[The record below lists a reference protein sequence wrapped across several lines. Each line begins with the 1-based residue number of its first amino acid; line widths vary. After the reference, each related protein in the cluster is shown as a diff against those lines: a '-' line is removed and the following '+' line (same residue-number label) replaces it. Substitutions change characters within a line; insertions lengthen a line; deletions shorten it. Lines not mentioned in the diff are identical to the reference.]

1 MQIWSSK
8 FTTYLHLSQTL
19 VNPFFRPV
27 VKAQVEGFKC
37 VWGRRGRPGDTKATG
52 DSKDQLGIIYAH
64 KWLLSRSRGLK
75 RDLETIS
82 SSQNACLWLIDSH
95 VNFLGP

>member
-27 VKAQVEGFKC
+27 LKSVF
-37 VWGRRGRPGDTKATG
+37 
-52 DSKDQLGIIYAH
+52 DSPQ
-64 KWLLSRSRGLK
+64 
-75 RDLETIS
+75 IS
-82 SSQNACLWLIDSH
+82 GSFNVQDGEIAL
-95 VNFLGP
+95 FPEKK